1 MVLSSSVTFL
11 IASVIQI
18 NDHHRS
24 K

>member
-1 MVLSSSVTFL
+1 MLLSSSVTFL